1 MADFQPKAHLRAF
14 TERMLGLLTND
25 LKAIPEDKNNVSPA
39 PGARPALHIVAECAV
54 FNGFIAEYL
63 STGTLPSL
71 PRGEE
76 REALLRSF
84 DTAEK
89 ALAHLDQETQKLLA
103 AIDALDEDT
112 LGDITRQPLGRP
124 MSRFGLAEM
133 PATHMM
139 YHDGQLNYI
148 HTLLG
153 DTQMHW

>member
-14 TERMLGLLTND
+14 TERMHGLLAND
-25 LKAIPEDKNNVSPA
+25 LKAIPEDKNNVSPV

-54 FNGFIAEYL
+54 FNGLIADYL
-63 STGTLPSL
+63 SAGTASF

-76 REALLRSF
+76 RETLLRSF

-89 ALAHLDQETQKLLA
+89 ALTFLDEQTQKLLA

-112 LGDITRQPLGRP
+112 LGEVSRQPLGRP